1 MMVLS
6 DTVLQSL
13 AHKVLKV
20 SKVYKDLKA
29 NKVKKAPRE
38 IKVTK
43 ATLAPKERR
52 ATKAMLVKMA
62 LLRTLGKMAT
72 DDWEKLILA
81 S

>member
-20 SKVYKDLKA
+20 SKVNKGLKA
-29 NKVKKAPRE
+29 NEVKKAPRE

-43 ATLAPKERR
+43 ALLAPKERR
-52 ATKAMLVKMA
+52 VTKAMLAKMA

-72 DDWEKLILA
+72 DDWEKLTPA
-81 S
+81 F

>member
-6 DTVLQSL
+6 GTALQSL

-20 SKVYKDLKA
+20 SKVCKDLKA

-43 ATLAPKERR
+43 AMLAPKERR
-52 ATKAMLVKMA
+52 ATKEILVKTA
-62 LLRTLGKMAT
+62 LLRMLG
-72 DDWEKLILA
+72 
-81 S
+81 